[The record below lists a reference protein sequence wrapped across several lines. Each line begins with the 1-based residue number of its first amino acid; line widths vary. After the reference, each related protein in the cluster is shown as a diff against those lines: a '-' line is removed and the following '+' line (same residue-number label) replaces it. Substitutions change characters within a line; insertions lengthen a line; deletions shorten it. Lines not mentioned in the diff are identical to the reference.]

1 MKVNYKE
8 GDKFVFTIERV
19 EEKFTGG
26 GIAGYTLQPLGYF
39 VPLAQQDKLVSADK
53 ED

>member
-1 MKVNYKE
+1 MKVKYKE
-8 GDKFVFTIERV
+8 SDEFVFTIEKV

-39 VPLAQQDKLVSADK
+39 VPLAQQDKLVPADK